1 MLECR
6 DKYLPVKQILV
17 MTHGIQGIGGDSAIL
32 SRRSIP
38 KSTKTNCG
46 HKIRD
51 ADGDRVIKKWKAGVG
66 IRPILV
72 FVGMVFCLFYRGSA
86 M

>member
-1 MLECR
+1 
-6 DKYLPVKQILV
+6 
-17 MTHGIQGIGGDSAIL
+17 MTHGIHGIGGDSDIS

-46 HKIRD
+46 HKISD
-51 ADGDRVIKKWKAGVG
+51 ADGDRVIKKWEVDVG

-86 M
+86 I